1 MQSFLIVYQSNL
13 DIVSKMADLIKMDT
27 LKIVN
32 IFTIRRKFFLININ
46 LSQDR

>member
-27 LKIVN
+27 LKMSIS
-32 IFTIRRKFFLININ
+32 KDL
-46 LSQDR
+46 D